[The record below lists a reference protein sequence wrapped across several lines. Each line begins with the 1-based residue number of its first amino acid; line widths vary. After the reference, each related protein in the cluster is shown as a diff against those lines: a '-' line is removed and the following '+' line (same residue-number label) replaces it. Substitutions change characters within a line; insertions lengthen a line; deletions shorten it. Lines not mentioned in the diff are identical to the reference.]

1 MKSHQRGFI
10 SLVAIILLG
19 ITAVVGGTIATVSI
33 RNSNPK
39 PSSEAGIK
47 AEEPALAPVSAR
59 VESSATTTTS
69 ASSRSVKPHVEPI
82 KAVVEKK
89 AVLYTKSKEICD
101 QIALVQI
108 DTSKRSLTEDI
119 RVLCE
124 RIGKGRYQEGD
135 ELETATTWLKEKWE
149 LWLQV
154 QKAEEPAK
162 NRAIEIETNRP

>member
-10 SLVAIILLG
+10 PLVAIILLG

-33 RNSNPK
+33 RNSTPK
-39 PSSEAGIK
+39 STSEVGTK
-47 AEEPALAPVSAR
+47 ADGPALAPVSAR
-59 VESSATTTTS
+59 VESSNPTKTN
-69 ASSRSVKPHVEPI
+69 ASSDSLKLPVERI
-82 KAVVEKK
+82 RAQEEKTIILD
-89 AVLYTKSKEICD
+89 AKSKEICD

-124 RIGKGRYQEGD
+124 LIAKGRYQEAD
-135 ELETATTWLKEKWE
+135 DLEIATTKLKEKWE
-149 LWLQV
+149 LWLEV

-162 NRAIEIETNRP
+162 NRAIEIETKRQ

>member
-10 SLVAIILLG
+10 PLVAIILLG

-33 RNSNPK
+33 RNSTPK
-39 PSSEAGIK
+39 STLEVGAK
-47 AEEPALAPVSAR
+47 ADEPALAPVSAR
-59 VESSATTTTS
+59 VESSTATTTN
-69 ASSRSVKPHVEPI
+69 ASSDSLKPPVGRIE
-82 KAVVEKK
+82 AQDEKT
-89 AVLYTKSKEICD
+89 LILDKSKEICD

-124 RIGKGRYQEGD
+124 LVAKGRYQEAD
-135 ELETATTWLKEKWE
+135 DLEIATTKLKEKWE
-149 LWLQV
+149 LWLEV

-162 NRAIEIETNRP
+162 NRAIEIETKRQ